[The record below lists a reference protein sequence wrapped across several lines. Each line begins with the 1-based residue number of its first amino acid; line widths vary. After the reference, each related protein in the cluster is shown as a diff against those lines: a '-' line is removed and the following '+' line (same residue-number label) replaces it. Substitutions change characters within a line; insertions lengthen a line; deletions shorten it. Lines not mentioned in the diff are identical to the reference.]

1 MGGEGRGA
9 KTSATL
15 FDRFQKNIKSLS
27 FSSNNIK
34 NLFIFHCYGKN
45 SKTKKD
51 KEMIKDDNRRG
62 SEL

>member
-27 FSSNNIK
+27 FSSNNITK
-34 NLFIFHCYGKN
+34 QNKKTYSFFIVMVKIVKQK
-45 SKTKKD
+45 KTRK
-51 KEMIKDDNRRG
+51 
-62 SEL
+62 